1 MRSLTCCSP
10 LIVGIRLTA
19 FRGLEQGL
27 GWLPPVTAMP
37 IWAQRL
43 RLALLIACLPCI
55 AALPRG
61 AASNRSAEAAAAA
74 AAVTLPADERSQ
86 VNNATLAALLGNLA
100 SPQERAVI
108 YTTFTLGEDAAGSAW
123 GRARHVHWRHQ
134 KRAVNKQPSN
144 CACATL
150 TCSECGRAGH
160 AAELL
165 PLPPAAGPAAP
176 HTAADGG

>member
-1 MRSLTCCSP
+1 M
-10 LIVGIRLTA
+10 
-19 FRGLEQGL
+19 
-27 GWLPPVTAMP
+27 VT
-37 IWAQRL
+37 
-43 RLALLIACLPCI
+43 
-55 AALPRG
+55 
-61 AASNRSAEAAAAA
+61 EAAAAA
-74 AAVTLPADERSQ
+74 AATVTLPADERSQ

-134 KRAVNKQPSN
+134 KSAANKQPSN
-144 CACATL
+144 CACATP

-165 PLPPAAGPAAP
+165 PLTVDERWVP
-176 HTAADGG
+176 HLASGGGTLDSCHA